1 MICQQYVSKPFLIDG
16 FKFDLRI
23 YILIS
28 SCDPLRIFVYKDGLA
43 RFATVQ
49 YNEPSNNNTVS
60 SLIKKLASLMVI
72 SSIYIILSSVFYGM
86 SLCPNMSQRALEG

>member
-1 MICQQYVSKPFLIDG
+1 MICQQYVAKPFLIDG

-49 YNEPSNNNTVS
+49 YSEPSNSN
-60 SLIKKLASLMVI
+60 MVRAE
-72 SSIYIILSSVFYGM
+72 
-86 SLCPNMSQRALEG
+86 LCAV

>member
-1 MICQQYVSKPFLIDG
+1 MICQQYISKPFLIDG

-23 YILIS
+23 YTLIS

-49 YNEPSNNNTVS
+49 YSEPSNNN
-60 SLIKKLASLMVI
+60 MVGP
-72 SSIYIILSSVFYGM
+72 SIYQMLFEQG
-86 SLCPNMSQRALEG
+86 

>member
-1 MICQQYVSKPFLIDG
+1 MICQQYVAKPFLIDG

-49 YNEPSNNNTVS
+49 YSEPSNSNMVRSKLCN
-60 SLIKKLASLMVI
+60 LICL
-72 SSIYIILSSVFYGM
+72 
-86 SLCPNMSQRALEG
+86 NSQ

>member
-1 MICQQYVSKPFLIDG
+1 MICQQYISKPFLIDG

-43 RFATVQ
+43 RSATVQ
-49 YNEPSNNNTVS
+49 YSEPSNSNMVGGPWKCLNN
-60 SLIKKLASLMVI
+60 
-72 SSIYIILSSVFYGM
+72 F
-86 SLCPNMSQRALEG
+86 